1 MFYKIELKDH
11 IRVPP
16 NLFGLPLEEAVI
28 KRIKTKYNGFISKE
42 LGIVTDVLG
51 IKEIGEGVIIAGDGA
66 SYYEVSFELIT
77 FKPEMQ
83 EIVLGKIKDIAE
95 FGAFINIGPIDGM
108 IHISQTMDDFVSF
121 SKDKTL
127 TGKET
132 KRVLK
137 VNDICRARMIA
148 VSFKDVL
155 NPKLGLTMRQPGL
168 GRLDWIKEELE
179 EKALTKEEKEVKDKE
194 HKEKKGTNASE
205 RDERELASVSR
216 KQFTRSQLTKK

>member
-1 MFYKIELKDH
+1 MFYKIELRDH

-16 NLFGLPLEEAVI
+16 NLFGLPLEEAII
-28 KRIKTKYNGFISKE
+28 KRINAKYTGFISKD
-42 LGIVTDVLG
+42 LGIVVDVPGLKG
-51 IKEIGEGVIIAGDGA
+51 IGEGIIIPGDGA
-66 SYYEVSFELIT
+66 SYYDVLFELLT

-83 EIVLGKIKDIAE
+83 EMVLGKIRDIAE

-132 KRVLK
+132 KRTLK
-137 VNDICRARMIA
+137 VNDVCRARIIA
-148 VSFKDVL
+148 ISFKDVL

-168 GRLDWIKEELE
+168 GKLDWIKEEPA
-179 EKALTKEEKEVKDKE
+179 EKAAKKEEKEHKE
-194 HKEKKGTNASE
+194 QHKEKKE
-205 RDERELASVSR
+205 H
-216 KQFTRSQLTKK
+216 KK

>member
-1 MFYKIELKDH
+1 MFYKVELKDH

-16 NLFGLPLEEAVI
+16 NIFNLPLEEAVI
-28 KRIKTKYNGFISKE
+28 KRIKTKYNGFISKD
-42 LGIVTDVLG
+42 LGIVVDIAGV
-51 IKEIGEGVIIAGDGA
+51 KDIGEGIIIPGDGA
-66 SYYEVSFELIT
+66 SYYDVSFDLLT

-83 EIVLGKIKDIAE
+83 EIVVGKIKDIAE

-108 IHISQTMDDFVSF
+108 IHISQAMDDFVSF

-137 VNDICRARMIA
+137 VNDICRARIIA

-155 NPKLGLTMRQPGL
+155 NPKLGLTMRQQGL
-168 GRLDWIKEELE
+168 GRLDWLKEELE
-179 EKALTKEEKEVKDKE
+179 EKPLKKEEKEHKE
-194 HKEKKGTNASE
+194 HKDKK
-205 RDERELASVSR
+205 DH
-216 KQFTRSQLTKK
+216 KK

>member
-1 MFYKIELKDH
+1 MFYNIELKDH

-16 NLFGLPLEEAVI
+16 NLFSLPLEEAVI

-66 SYYEVSFELIT
+66 SYYEISFELIT

-179 EKALTKEEKEVKDKE
+179 EKALIKEEKEVKDKE

-216 KQFTRSQLTKK
+216 KQLTRSQLTKK